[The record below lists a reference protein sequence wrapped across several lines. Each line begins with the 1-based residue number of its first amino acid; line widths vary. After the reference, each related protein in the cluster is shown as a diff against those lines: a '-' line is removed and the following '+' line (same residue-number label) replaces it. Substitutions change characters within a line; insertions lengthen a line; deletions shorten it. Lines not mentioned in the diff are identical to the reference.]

1 MRRFIVSDKTELEI
15 LNLRVEGF
23 EIWLAKMAEQ
33 LKNESTPYSVNYV
46 LDCYQIMV
54 MNKGK

>member
-1 MRRFIVSDKTELEI
+1 MSDKSELEI
-15 LNLRVEGF
+15 LNLRVDSF